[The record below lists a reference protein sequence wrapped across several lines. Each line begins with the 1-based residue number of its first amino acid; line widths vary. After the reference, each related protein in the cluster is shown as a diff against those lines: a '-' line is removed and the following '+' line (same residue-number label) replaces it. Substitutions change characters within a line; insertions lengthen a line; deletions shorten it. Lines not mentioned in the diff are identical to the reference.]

1 MINENKLKGVLIVES
16 KYPVD
21 EFFKDME
28 DVIDAATSKEELL
41 YGLKGISETLKEASK
56 DD

>member
-1 MINENKLKGVLIVES
+1 MES